1 MLLQISSGQGPVEC
15 EFAVG
20 LLFQALQKEYP
31 DRFRFHAALPL
42 PDVNAAIEEAVYA
55 LDELGAAGI
64 KLASNA
70 RGQYLGDPALDP
82 LFEVLNEKSAI
93 KSSLLSDSIGNLPV
107 KEQQRIF
114 AVIETMIE
122 YADK

>member
-1 MLLQISSGQGPVEC
+1 VDLTSIGRNIRKYRKEKGIMQDTLAEM
-15 EFAVG
+15 VG
-20 LLFQALQKEYP
+20 LSGNYVGMIERGEKIP
-31 DRFRFHAALPL
+31 ALPTL
-42 PDVNAAIEEAVYA
+42 IRIANA
-55 LDELGAAGI
+55 LGISA
-64 KLASNA
+64 
-70 RGQYLGDPALDP
+70 DP
-82 LFEVLNEKSAI
+82 LLCEVLNEKSAI